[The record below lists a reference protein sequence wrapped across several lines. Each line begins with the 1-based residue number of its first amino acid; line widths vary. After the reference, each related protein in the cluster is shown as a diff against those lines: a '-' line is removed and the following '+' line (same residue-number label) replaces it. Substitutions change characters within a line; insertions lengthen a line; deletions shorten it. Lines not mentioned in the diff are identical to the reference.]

1 MKKKMFST
9 LSFIVILCMNTLYG
23 QSYNTKQLYRDGVYG
38 QTFEI
43 TEYSDGNR
51 CRLLITM
58 SDNKNKNTQVQTFD
72 STLPTVYY
80 IWSKWFSSPSEY
92 SDAVDSTKSFL
103 TYSMNLIYLA
113 DIKDICDI
121 APCCKNLDYSV
132 STTKQGSQF
141 IRLEYDCS
149 DLKLFFEIAE
159 RYNAKGR
166 DYVLKNYILKQ

>member
-1 MKKKMFST
+1 MKNKIILIISLLF
-9 LSFIVILCMNTLYG
+9 FITMNGLYA
-23 QSYNTKQLYRDGVYG
+23 QSITTKQLYSGGVYG

-43 TEYSDGNR
+43 TEYSDGNQ
-51 CRLLITM
+51 CKLLITM

-92 SDAVDSTKSFL
+92 SNAVDASKSFL
-103 TYSMNLIYLA
+103 NYSMNLIYLA

-132 STTKQGSQF
+132 ATTKQGNQF

-166 DYVLKNYILKQ
+166 DYVLKNYLNKN

>member
-1 MKKKMFST
+1 MKNKIIVMLTILFLITINGLYAQTTTTKK
-9 LSFIVILCMNTLYG
+9 I
-23 QSYNTKQLYRDGVYG
+23 YNGGVYG

-159 RYNAKGR
+159 RYNAYGR
-166 DYVLKNYILKQ
+166 DYVLKNYLNKN